1 MLFCTYINLTLVK
14 FSANIFVKG
23 DIIFMDQIIHKM
35 QDMTHLIWTQERE
48 SSGTAGSFLKSYEKR
63 ADGKIYYKLSTYNSV
78 DGITGH
84 ECINEIIVDR
94 LLTLL
99 HIEHLS
105 YQLIHAMITID
116 NKQME
121 TWLCASKDFKKPG
134 EDKIAFD
141 VYYEAEKTFGETPL
155 DFCIRAH
162 WQKNIYEMFLV
173 DFLILNRDRH
183 GGNIEILRN
192 KKNQTMRLAPLFDHG
207 LSFFCRNE
215 NDVTLDKIDIM
226 EDKRIQCFMGK
237 SSAWEN
243 LSLIPVGQEPEVEPL
258 KKEDIPSITAGLEG
272 IISEKRIRLTQEMI
286 WKRWEKYE
294 SFCNQRKRYR

>member
-1 MLFCTYINLTLVK
+1 
-14 FSANIFVKG
+14 
-23 DIIFMDQIIHKM
+23 MDQIIHKM

-63 ADGKIYYKLSTYNSV
+63 ADGKTYYKLSNYNSV

-84 ECINEIIVDR
+84 ECVNEIIVDR

-141 VYYEAEKTFGETPL
+141 PT
-155 DFCIRAH
+155 RA
-162 WQKNIYEMFLV
+162 KRRVLYP
-173 DFLILNRDRH
+173 
-183 GGNIEILRN
+183 
-192 KKNQTMRLAPLFDHG
+192 KKNYF
-207 LSFFCRNE
+207 
-215 NDVTLDKIDIM
+215 
-226 EDKRIQCFMGK
+226 
-237 SSAWEN
+237 
-243 LSLIPVGQEPEVEPL
+243 
-258 KKEDIPSITAGLEG
+258 
-272 IISEKRIRLTQEMI
+272 IIFIFIK
-286 WKRWEKYE
+286 
-294 SFCNQRKRYR
+294 FGG